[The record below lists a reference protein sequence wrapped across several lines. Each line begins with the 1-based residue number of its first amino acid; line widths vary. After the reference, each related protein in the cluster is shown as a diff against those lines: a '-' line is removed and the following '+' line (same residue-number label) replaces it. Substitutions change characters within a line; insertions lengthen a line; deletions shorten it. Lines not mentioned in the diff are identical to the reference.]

1 LPRESGL
8 IRNDAVEK
16 GHRLGVVDS
25 VKNTQQES
33 HSASAHQTVTEAI
46 KLKTGKK
53 TITISTTEQ
62 KLSAHAGQ
70 TSFWG
75 FLHLRKFRR
84 VLAEALPHRRTSPNA
99 LKATE
104 IALGFIA
111 GILAGADKLTRI
123 AHLRDDPL
131 LPEVLEIKRMPSQS
145 TLSRFLGGFDGAA
158 RNLRSFRA
166 LWSYTMRS
174 LPSRRGG
181 YTLDLDSTSLLHEDG
196 RQEGVK
202 VGYTRKGLKPCLKPL
217 LAVLEEAKLVAQFWL
232 RSGNA
237 PCASNVLSFTLELL
251 SNLPRHLRLRLVRAD
266 SGFCEDRWLSLLEER
281 NLAYIVVALLHH
293 KITSLLRQETIWKPS
308 AVAGTDVAEVI
319 YRGVRWSR
327 DRRLILI
334 RHRVAEKRRSGGKML
349 IECPGF
355 TYQAL
360 VTSLPSTVAPIE
372 VWRDYNGRA
381 GVENVI
387 KELVHGFG
395 LSKLCCKSFWAT
407 EAALSL
413 VVLTYN
419 LSVLFARHLG
429 WLQKVTIG
437 TLRFRLF
444 STAGILS
451 HAQGGT
457 QIKLGIPIRNRPW
470 WRAIWEKLLSEFPNC
485 NAVAQTP

>member
-1 LPRESGL
+1 MTG
-8 IRNDAVEK
+8 
-16 GHRLGVVDS
+16 
-25 VKNTQQES
+25 
-33 HSASAHQTVTEAI
+33 AI

-53 TITISTTEQ
+53 TITIDTTDQ

-70 TSFWG
+70 TTFWG
-75 FLHLRKFRR
+75 FLHRGKFRAA
-84 VLAEALPHRRTSPNA
+84 LGSALPHVRTSPNA
-99 LKATE
+99 LKVTE
-104 IALGFIA
+104 IALSFIA

-123 AHLRDDPL
+123 AHLRGDPL
-131 LPEVLEIKRMPSQS
+131 LPEVMEIKRLPSQS
-145 TLSRFLGGFDGAA
+145 TLSRFLAGFDGAA
-158 RNLRSFRA
+158 KNLRSFRA
-166 LWSYTMRS
+166 LWHYAMRR

-196 RQEGVK
+196 GQEGVK

-237 PCASNVLSFTLELL
+237 PCASNVIGFTLELL
-251 SNLPRHLRLRLVRAD
+251 SNMPRHLRLRLVRAD

-281 NLAYIVVALLHH
+281 RLPYIVVAVLHQ
-293 KITSLLRQETIWKPS
+293 KIASLLRKETLWQPS
-308 AVAGTDVAEVI
+308 AVPGTDVAEVL

-334 RHRVAEKRRSGGKML
+334 RHRLADKTRPGGKRL
-349 IECPGF
+349 LECPGYA
-355 TYQAL
+355 YQAL
-360 VTSLPSTVAPIE
+360 MTSLPASASPIE
-372 VWRDYNGRA
+372 IWRDYNGRA

-413 VVLTYN
+413 TVLTYN

-429 WLQKVTIG
+429 WLEKVTIG

-457 QIKLGIPIRNRPW
+457 LIKMGIPPPNRAW
-470 WRAIWEKLLSEFPNC
+470 WRTVWDKLLAEFPNC
-485 NAVAQTP
+485 NAVAQAP

>member
-1 LPRESGL
+1 
-8 IRNDAVEK
+8 
-16 GHRLGVVDS
+16 
-25 VKNTQQES
+25 
-33 HSASAHQTVTEAI
+33 
-46 KLKTGKK
+46 
-53 TITISTTEQ
+53 
-62 KLSAHAGQ
+62 
-70 TSFWG
+70 
-75 FLHLRKFRR
+75 LRKFRAA
-84 VLAEALPHRRTSPNA
+84 LSEALPHVRTSPNA
-99 LKATE
+99 LKVVE

-111 GILAGADKLTRI
+111 GIVAGADKLTRI
-123 AHLRDDPL
+123 AHLRGDPL
-131 LPEVLEIKRMPSQS
+131 LPEVLEIKRVASQS
-145 TLSRFLGGFDGAA
+145 TLTRFLNGFDGAA
-158 RNLRSFRA
+158 GNLRSFRA
-166 LWSYTMRS
+166 LWHYGMRR

-237 PCASNVLSFTLELL
+237 PCASNVVGFTSELL

-266 SGFCEDRWLSLLEER
+266 SGFCDHQWLSLLEDR
-281 NLAYIVVALLHH
+281 KLPYIVVAVLHC
-293 KITSLLRQETIWKPS
+293 KITSLLRKETIWGPS
-308 AVAGTDVAEVI
+308 AVPGTEVAEI
-319 YRGVRWSR
+319 LYRGARWER

-334 RHRVAEKRRSGGKML
+334 RHRMAEKTRPGGKRL
-349 IECPGF
+349 LDCPGYA
-355 TYQAL
+355 YQAL
-360 VTSLPSTVAPIE
+360 LTSLPPSVSPIE

-419 LSVLFARHLG
+419 LTILFARHLG
-429 WLQKVTIG
+429 WLEKVTIG

-451 HAQGGT
+451 HPQGGT
-457 QIKLGIPIRNRPW
+457 QIKLGIPLQNRAW
-470 WRAIWEKLLSEFPNC
+470 WRAIWEKLLCPIPNC
-485 NAVAQTP
+485 NAVAQSP

>member
-1 LPRESGL
+1 M
-8 IRNDAVEK
+8 K
-16 GHRLGVVDS
+16 
-25 VKNTQQES
+25 KTQQQS
-33 HSASAHQTVTEAI
+33 HTASAHQTVIEAI

-53 TITISTTEQ
+53 TITIGTTEQ
-62 KLSAHAGQ
+62 RLSAHAGQ
-70 TSFWG
+70 ATFWG
-75 FLHLRKFRR
+75 FLHLRKFRAA
-84 VLAEALPHRRTSPNA
+84 LGAALPHVRTSPNA

-123 AHLRDDPL
+123 AHLRGDPL
-131 LPEVLEIKRMPSQS
+131 LPEVLEIKRIPSQS

-158 RNLRSFRA
+158 KNLRSFRA
-166 LWSYTMRS
+166 LWHYGLRR

-217 LAVLEEAKLVAQFWL
+217 LAVLEEAKVVAQFWL

-237 PCASNVLSFTLELL
+237 PCASNVAGFTLELL

-266 SGFCEDRWLSLLEER
+266 SGFCEDRWLALLEER
-281 NLAYIVVALLHH
+281 NLPYIVVAVLHC
-293 KITSLLRQETIWKPS
+293 KITSLLRKETIWAPS
-308 AVAGTDVAEVI
+308 AVPGTEVAEVV
-319 YRGVRWSR
+319 YRGARWER
-327 DRRLILI
+327 DRRLILL
-334 RHRVAEKRRSGGKML
+334 RHRMAEKTRTGGKTL
-349 IECPGF
+349 LDCPGYA
-355 TYQAL
+355 YQAL
-360 VTSLPSTVAPIE
+360 LTNLPPSVPPIE

-395 LSKLCCKSFWAT
+395 LPKLCCKSFWAT

-413 VVLTYN
+413 AVLTYN

-429 WLQKVTIG
+429 WLEKVTIG

-457 QIKLGIPIRNRPW
+457 HIKMGIPMRNRPW
-470 WRAIWEKLLSEFPNC
+470 WQAIWDKLLAQYPNC

>member
-1 LPRESGL
+1 
-8 IRNDAVEK
+8 
-16 GHRLGVVDS
+16 
-25 VKNTQQES
+25 VKNTQQQS
-33 HSASAHQTVTEAI
+33 HTASAHQTVTEAI

-53 TITISTTEQ
+53 TITIGMTEQ

-70 TSFWG
+70 TTFWG
-75 FLHLRKFRR
+75 FLHLRKFRSA
-84 VLAEALPHRRTSPNA
+84 LAVALPHVRTSPNA

-123 AHLRDDPL
+123 AHLRGDPL
-131 LPEVLEIKRMPSQS
+131 LPEVMEIKRMPSQS

-158 RNLRSFRA
+158 SNLRSFRA
-166 LWSYTMRS
+166 LWHFAMRR

-196 RQEGVK
+196 GQQGVK

-232 RSGNA
+232 RSGNS
-237 PCASNVLSFTLELL
+237 PCASNVISFTLELL
-251 SNLPRHLRLRLVRAD
+251 SNLPRHLRLRLIRAD

-281 NLAYIVVALLHH
+281 RLPYIVVGVLHH
-293 KITSLLRQETIWKPS
+293 KITSLLRKETIWQPS
-308 AVAGTDVAEVI
+308 AVPGTDVAEVI
-319 YRGVRWSR
+319 YRGARWSR

-334 RHRVAEKRRSGGKML
+334 RHRLAQKTRTGGKML
-349 IECPGF
+349 IECPGYA
-355 TYQAL
+355 YQAL
-360 VTSLPSTVAPIE
+360 VTSLPAGVLPID

-387 KELVHGFG
+387 KELVHGFA
-395 LSKLCCKSFWAT
+395 LPKLCCKSFWAT

-413 VVLTYN
+413 AVLTYN

-429 WLQKVTIG
+429 WLEKVTIG

-457 QIKLGIPIRNRPW
+457 HVKMGIPLQNRTW
-470 WRAIWEKLLSEFPNC
+470 WRTIWEKLLAEFPNC

>member
-1 LPRESGL
+1 MKKR
-8 IRNDAVEK
+8 
-16 GHRLGVVDS
+16 
-25 VKNTQQES
+25 QQQS
-33 HSASAHQTVTEAI
+33 HTASTHQTVTEVI

-53 TITISTTEQ
+53 TITIGTTEQ
-62 KLSAHAGQ
+62 KLSAQAGQ
-70 TSFWG
+70 ATFWG
-75 FLHLRKFRR
+75 FLHLRKFREA
-84 VLAEALPHRRTSPNA
+84 LAGALPHRRTSPNA
-99 LKATE
+99 LEPTG

-123 AHLRDDPL
+123 AHLRGDPL
-131 LPEVLEIKRMPSQS
+131 LPELLEIKRMPSQS
-145 TLSRFLGGFDGAA
+145 TLSRFLSDFDGAA

-166 LWSYTMRS
+166 LWHYGLRR

-196 RQEGVK
+196 QQEGVK

-237 PCASNVLSFTLELL
+237 PCASNVIAFTLELL

-266 SGFCEDRWLSLLEER
+266 SGFCEERWLALLEER
-281 NLAYIVVALLHH
+281 GLPYIVVAVLQQ
-293 KITSLLRQETIWKPS
+293 KITSLLRKETQWEES
-308 AVAGTDVAEVI
+308 AVPGTAVAEVS
-319 YRGVRWSR
+319 YRGIRWSR
-327 DRRLILI
+327 ERRLILI
-334 RHRVAEKRRSGGKML
+334 RHRVAEKKRPGGKRL
-349 IECPGF
+349 LDCPGYA
-355 TYQAL
+355 YQAL
-360 VTSLPSTVAPIE
+360 FTSLPPHVSPIE

-395 LSKLCCKSFWAT
+395 LPQLCCESFWAS

-413 VVLTYN
+413 AVLTYN

-429 WLQKVTIG
+429 WLEKVTIG
-437 TLRFRLF
+437 TLRYRLF
-444 STAGILS
+444 STAGILN

-457 QIKLGIPIRNRPW
+457 HLKLGLPLQHRAW
-470 WRAIWEKLLSEFPNC
+470 WRALWDKLLCPFPNC
-485 NAVAQTP
+485 NAVAQHP

>member
-1 LPRESGL
+1 M
-8 IRNDAVEK
+8 
-16 GHRLGVVDS
+16 
-25 VKNTQQES
+25 KNSQQQS
-33 HSASAHQTVTEAI
+33 HTASAHQTVTEVI

-53 TITISTTEQ
+53 TITIGTTEQ

-70 TSFWG
+70 TTFWG
-75 FLHLRKFRR
+75 FLHLRKFR
-84 VLAEALPHRRTSPNA
+84 VALGAALPHVRTSPNA
-99 LKATE
+99 LAATE

-123 AHLRDDPL
+123 AHLRSDPL

-145 TLSRFLGGFDGAA
+145 TLSRFLSGFAGAA
-158 RNLRSFRA
+158 SNLRSFRA
-166 LWSYTMRS
+166 LWHYAMRR

-217 LAVLEEAKLVAQFWL
+217 LAVLQEAKLVAQFWL

-237 PCASNVLSFTLELL
+237 PCASNVVAFTLELL
-251 SNLPRHLRLRLVRAD
+251 SNLPRHLRLRVVRAD
-266 SGFCEDRWLSLLEER
+266 SGFFEDRWLSLLEEHH
-281 NLAYIVVALLHH
+281 LPYIVVAMLHH
-293 KITSLLRQETIWKPS
+293 KIASLLRKETIWQPS
-308 AVAGTDVAEVI
+308 AVPATDVAEVL
-319 YRGVRWSR
+319 YRGARWSR

-334 RHRVAEKRRSGGKML
+334 RHRMAEKTRTGGRLL
-349 IECPGF
+349 IECPGYA
-355 TYQAL
+355 YQAL
-360 VTSLPSTVAPIE
+360 VSSLPASISPIE
-372 VWRDYNGRA
+372 IWRDYNGRA

-395 LSKLCCKSFWAT
+395 LPKLCCKSFWAT

-413 VVLTYN
+413 AVVTYN

-429 WLQKVTIG
+429 WLEKVTIG

-457 QIKLGIPIRNRPW
+457 HIKLGIALENRPW
-470 WRAIWEKLLSEFPNC
+470 WGAIWEKLLAQFPNC
-485 NAVAQTP
+485 NAVAQKP

>member
-1 LPRESGL
+1 
-8 IRNDAVEK
+8 
-16 GHRLGVVDS
+16 
-25 VKNTQQES
+25 VKKHQQKS
-33 HSASAHQTVTEAI
+33 HSASTHQTVTEAI
-46 KLKTGKK
+46 KLKTGSK
-53 TITISTTEQ
+53 TITIRTTEQ

-70 TSFWG
+70 TTFWG
-75 FLHLRKFRR
+75 FLHLRKFRPA
-84 VLAEALPHRRTSPNA
+84 LASALPHVRTSPNA
-99 LKATE
+99 LKVTE

-123 AHLRDDPL
+123 AHLRGDPL
-131 LPEVLEIKRMPSQS
+131 LPTVMEIKRMPSQS

-158 RNLRSFRA
+158 KNLRSFRA
-166 LWSYTMRS
+166 LWHYTMRE
-174 LPSRRGG
+174 LPWLRGG

-196 RQEGVK
+196 KQEGVK

-237 PCASNVLSFTLELL
+237 PCASNVVGFTLELL

-281 NLAYIVVALLHH
+281 RLPYIVVAVLHQ
-293 KITSLLRQETIWKPS
+293 KITSLLRKEMIWQPS
-308 AVAGTDVAEVI
+308 AVPGTDVAEII
-319 YRGVRWSR
+319 YRGARWSR
-327 DRRLILI
+327 DRRIILI
-334 RHRVAEKRRSGGKML
+334 RHKLGTRARAAGKML
-349 IECPGF
+349 IDCPGYA
-355 TYQAL
+355 YQAL
-360 VTSLPSTVAPIE
+360 VTSLPSNISPIE

-387 KELVHGFG
+387 KELVYGFG
-395 LSKLCCKSFWAT
+395 LPKLCCKSFWAT

-413 VVLTYN
+413 AVVTYN

-429 WLQKVTIG
+429 WLEKVTIG

-451 HAQGGT
+451 HAQGT
-457 QIKLGIPIRNRPW
+457 ATVKLGVPLQNRPW
-470 WRAIWEKLLSEFPNC
+470 WRTIWEKLLSEFPNC
-485 NAVAQTP
+485 NAVAQSP

>member
-1 LPRESGL
+1 M
-8 IRNDAVEK
+8 
-16 GHRLGVVDS
+16 
-25 VKNTQQES
+25 
-33 HSASAHQTVTEAI
+33 TEAI

-53 TITISTTEQ
+53 TITIRTTEQ

-70 TSFWG
+70 TTFWG
-75 FLHLRKFRR
+75 FLHLRKFRPA
-84 VLAEALPHRRTSPNA
+84 LAAALPHVRTSPNA
-99 LKATE
+99 LKVTE

-123 AHLRDDPL
+123 AHLRGDPL
-131 LPEVLEIKRMPSQS
+131 LPEVMEIKRMPSQS

-158 RNLRSFRA
+158 KNLRSFRA
-166 LWSYTMRS
+166 LWHYAMRQ
-174 LPSRRGG
+174 LPSLRGG

-196 RQEGVK
+196 KQEGVK

-232 RSGNA
+232 RSGNS
-237 PCASNVLSFTLELL
+237 PCASNVVNFTLELL

-281 NLAYIVVALLHH
+281 RLPYIVVAVLHH
-293 KITSLLRQETIWKPS
+293 KITSLLRKDMIWQPS
-308 AVAGTDVAEVI
+308 AVPGTDVAEVI
-319 YRGVRWSR
+319 YRGARWSR
-327 DRRLILI
+327 DRRIILI
-334 RHRVAEKRRSGGKML
+334 RHRLGARERSGGKML
-349 IECPGF
+349 FDCPGYA
-355 TYQAL
+355 YQAL
-360 VTSLPSTVAPIE
+360 VTSLPSNISPIE

-395 LSKLCCKSFWAT
+395 LPKLCCKSFWAT

-413 VVLTYN
+413 AVLTYN

-444 STAGILS
+444 STAGIIS
-451 HAQGGT
+451 HAQGTT
-457 QIKLGIPIRNRPW
+457 QIKMGVPLQNRPW
-470 WRAIWEKLLSEFPNC
+470 WKAIWEKLLSDFPNC
-485 NAVAQTP
+485 NAVAQSP